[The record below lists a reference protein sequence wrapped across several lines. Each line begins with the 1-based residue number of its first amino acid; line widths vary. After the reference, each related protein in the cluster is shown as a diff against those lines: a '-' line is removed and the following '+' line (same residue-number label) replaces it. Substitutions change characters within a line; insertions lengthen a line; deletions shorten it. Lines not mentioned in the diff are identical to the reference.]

1 MKTTIKGESF
11 NEISESLE
19 GLTTCGSIKEKNPRF
34 FPWNLDERINLSF
47 LLSYPMREGDTLAEL
62 AFKFDVS
69 QESIVNAN
77 SMYSRSHNT
86 SLVPI
91 STLLVPSQSKP
102 SFGKIL
108 AKFQEPK
115 MGMIQVYIAIG
126 VVGILAIIA
135 IGATLFFIHFKRKRK
150 VSIKNEN
157 MELQQLSLSVRTT
170 SDKKELQKAT
180 EDFNSSNL
188 IEGSVFHGI
197 HKGKN
202 LAIKRVPSDT
212 LSKIDFHLFDKRIHH
227 HPNIIRLLG
236 TCLKEGSDSYIVLEY
251 AENGSLKDWIHGGLA
266 IKSHFIAACNC
277 FLTGNQ
283 RVKTCLDIATSLQY
297 MHHILNP
304 SYVHGNI
311 KSRNIFLDEIS
322 AQNWDQESWNK
333 GYLAPEYQNEGQISP
348 NPDIF
353 AYGVENGSF
362 IKLSD
367 EIKRVLETENAEE
380 LRGWIDSGLGENYSF
395 DGAVNLAN
403 LARSCVEDDPSLRPN
418 AGEIVE
424 KLLGLVDEEGD
435 HQVDVCE
442 SSCKPL
448 VKADEEER

>member
-34 FPWNLDERINLSF
+34 FPWNLDERINLSVP
-47 LLSYPMREGDTLAEL
+47 LKEGDTLAEL

-115 MGMIQVYIAIG
+115 MGYPSTS
-126 VVGILAIIA
+126 L
-135 IGATLFFIHFKRKRK
+135 HRKRK

-170 SDKKELQKAT
+170 SDKKVSFDGSQYNFDDPKMPLETTHLRSYKKQLRI
-180 EDFNSSNL
+180 S
-188 IEGSVFHGI
+188 IQGSVFHGI

-322 AQNWDQESWNK
+322 AQNWVLSGKPPLIRDEEK
-333 GYLAPEYQNEGQISP
+333 
-348 NPDIF
+348 
-353 AYGVENGSF
+353 ENGSF

-424 KLLGLVDEEGD
+424 KLLRLVDEEGD